1 MSATRGIGGIIP
13 GTSVTVAVVIWVSQM
28 AAVRRVF

>member
-1 MSATRGIGGIIP
+1 MSATRGIGGMMP
-13 GTSVTVAVVIWVSQM
+13 GTSVTVASVIRVSQM